1 VRPVRLA
8 RRRVEEPAAPAAA
21 ETPPGRTARLTTA
34 VLPPLLAFVAA
45 NVLVWHAASSA
56 GYDFWDPRTWALWD
70 SNQYLS
76 QARQGLTLV
85 PCKVPPYKPGQWCG
99 NAGWF
104 PLYPALVRGVSWTG
118 LPLDWSGVVVAQTAC
133 LALLAVV
140 WRMLGARLTAAAVLC
155 LALAAVFPGMVYD
168 HAVFPISLAS
178 LATLLCLHW
187 LARGR
192 WVAAGLAGAVA
203 AASYPVGALLIGV
216 VPVWM
221 LVAARHGG
229 GVRWLGRT
237 VLVTGLVAAGLLA
250 VLATAYWQTGA
261 WDAYLKVQA
270 RYGNTRLHN
279 PIDTY
284 RWGIATKAAPLDGYG
299 RPIPDH
305 VDTQEAPRRQYEVVA
320 GLVLLGVGAVAAR
333 RLLTRTPVTPLDWAV
348 MLCVVAFWVAQ
359 LATGVR
365 VHHYRG
371 DYMLVPVVLLIRYL
385 PRPVQA
391 VLVAVCAVL
400 AWHMVVLFCRAI
412 LV

>member
-8 RRRVEEPAAPAAA
+8 RRTVEEPAAPEVA
-21 ETPPGRTARLTTA
+21 TPPRGRTARLAAT

-45 NVLVWHAASSA
+45 NALVWHAAGSA
-56 GYDFWDPRTWALWD
+56 GYDFFDPRTWALWD
-70 SNQYLS
+70 GGQYLS
-76 QARQGLTLV
+76 QARRGLTLV

-118 LPLDWSGVVVAQTAC
+118 LPLDWSGVVVAQSAC

-192 WVAAGLAGAVA
+192 WVPAG
-203 AASYPVGALLIGV
+203 
-216 VPVWM
+216 
-221 LVAARHGG
+221 
-229 GVRWLGRT
+229 
-237 VLVTGLVAAGLLA
+237 
-250 VLATAYWQTGA
+250 
-261 WDAYLKVQA
+261 
-270 RYGNTRLHN
+270 
-279 PIDTY
+279 
-284 RWGIATKAAPLDGYG
+284 
-299 RPIPDH
+299 
-305 VDTQEAPRRQYEVVA
+305 
-320 GLVLLGVGAVAAR
+320 
-333 RLLTRTPVTPLDWAV
+333 
-348 MLCVVAFWVAQ
+348 

-371 DYMLVPVVLLIRYL
+371 DALLVPLVLLIRYL

-400 AWHMVVLFCRAI
+400 AWHMVVLFCRAT

>member
-1 VRPVRLA
+1 VLPVRLA
-8 RRRVEEPAAPAAA
+8 RRRGEEPAASEAV
-21 ETPPGRTARLTTA
+21 TPPRGRTVRLAEA
-34 VLPPLLAFVAA
+34 VPPPLLAFVAA
-45 NVLVWHAASSA
+45 NALVWHAASSA
-56 GYDFWDPRTWALWD
+56 GYDFFDPRTWALWD
-70 SNQYLS
+70 GSQYLS

-85 PCKVPPYKPGQWCG
+85 PCQVPAYKPGQWCG

-118 LPLDWSGVVVAQTAC
+118 LSLEWSGVLVAQAAC
-133 LALLAVV
+133 LAMLAVI
-140 WRMLGARLTAAAVLC
+140 WRMLGARLDAAAVLC

-187 LARGR
+187 LARSR

-203 AASYPVGALLIGV
+203 AASYPVGVLLIGV

-221 LVAARHGG
+221 VVAARHGG
-229 GVRWLGRT
+229 VWRWLGRT
-237 VLVTGLVAAGLLA
+237 ALVTGLVTAGLVA
-250 VLATAYWQTGA
+250 VLATARWQTGA

-270 RYGNTRLHN
+270 HYGNTRLHN

-284 RWGIATKAAPLDGYG
+284 RWGIAAKAAPLDGYR

-305 VDTQEAPRRQYEVVA
+305 VDTKEAPRRQYEVVA
-320 GLVLLGVGAVAAR
+320 GLVVLGLAAVVAR
-333 RLLTRTPVTPLDWAV
+333 RLFTRTAIDPLDWAV
-348 MLCVVAFWVAQ
+348 MLCVAAFWVGQ

-371 DYMLVPVVLLIRYL
+371 DALLVPLVLLLRYL
-385 PRPVQA
+385 PRPVQV

>member
-1 VRPVRLA
+1 M
-8 RRRVEEPAAPAAA
+8 
-21 ETPPGRTARLTTA
+21 
-34 VLPPLLAFVAA
+34 LPPLLAFVAA

-56 GYDFWDPRTWALWD
+56 GYDFGDPRTWALWD
-70 SNQYLS
+70 GRQYLS

-118 LPLDWSGVVVAQTAC
+118 LSLGWSGVVVAQTAC
-133 LALLAVV
+133 LAMLAVV
-140 WRMLGARLTAAAVLC
+140 WRMLGARLTATAVLC

-192 WVAAGLAGAVA
+192 WLAAGLAGAVA
-203 AASYPVGALLIGV
+203 VASYPVGVLLIGV

-229 GVRWLGRT
+229 IVRWLGRT
-237 VLVTGLVAAGLLA
+237 VLVTGLVAAGLVA
-250 VLATAYWQTGA
+250 VLAAARWETGA

-270 RYGNTRLHN
+270 HYGNTGLHN

-305 VDTQEAPRRQYEVVA
+305 VDTKEAPRRQYEVVA
-320 GLVLLGVGAVAAR
+320 GLVLLGLGAVVAR
-333 RLLTRTPVTPLDWAV
+333 RLFTRTPVAALDWAV
-348 MLCVVAFWVAQ
+348 MLCVVAFWLGQ

-371 DYMLVPVVLLIRYL
+371 DALLVPLVLLIRYL
-385 PRPVQA
+385 PRPVQV